1 MKKLLTPDGAEFLVL
16 GNLLVRGIYAYKN
29 YVNTPDYDVVALN
42 PDNKK
47 IARIEVKS
55 RQRKDAKIYQ
65 IRDFKSDFVVFVQL
79 NKYTRSKTKKIFT
92 DSENNINFIIIP
104 TRTVKSLKKNKTR
117 NQWGRFRVNI
127 GKLSS
132 YKKYEND
139 LGWDRIKKFL
149 KIRE

>member
-29 YVNTPDYDVVALN
+29 YVNTPDYDVAAIN

-47 IARIEVKS
+47 TAYIEVKS

-92 DSENNINFIIIP
+92 DSENNINYIIIP
-104 TRTVKSLKKNKTR
+104 TRIVKSLKQNKTR
-117 NQWGRFRVNI
+117 NRWGSYRINI

-149 KIRE
+149 KIKE